1 MAASADFAES
11 AGPHCAVS
19 KATCDQGGRH
29 PADSAS
35 ASPPPPPPASASI
48 SVISTHHWPGT
59 TLRHDSPRRLHTH
72 TADYTAK
79 QACT

>member
-1 MAASADFAES
+1 MAASAYFAES
-11 AGPHCAVS
+11 AGPHSAAS

-29 PADSAS
+29 PADSDL
-35 ASPPPPPPASASI
+35 ASASI

>member
-29 PADSAS
+29 PADSDLAS
-35 ASPPPPPPASASI
+35 ASASI

>member
-1 MAASADFAES
+1 MAASAYFEES
-11 AGPHCAVS
+11 AGPHSAAS

-29 PADSAS
+29 PADSDL
-35 ASPPPPPPASASI
+35 ASASI